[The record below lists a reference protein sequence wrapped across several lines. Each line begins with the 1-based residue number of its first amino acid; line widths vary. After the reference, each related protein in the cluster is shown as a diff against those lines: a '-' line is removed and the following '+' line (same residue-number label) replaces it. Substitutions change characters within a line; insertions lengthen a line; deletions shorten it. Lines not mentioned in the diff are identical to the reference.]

1 MKSSLDRVRSTYSA
15 GVKAEGRGKART
27 GRVAS
32 ARGSSRRTKADEA
45 APVARSRGE
54 GVREVP
60 GTPEA
65 EGDAASQAKLKDLQ
79 AELDRTKA
87 ELWELQ
93 KAQNDLKC
101 QAWLQGAS
109 GKSTVL
115 ARSGK
120 KSSNAEDPGA
130 DEGLRSKLA
139 EKDRVISE
147 LRAQVGAFRLQ
158 RESSVK
164 AQVDAGVS
172 RGMKDAEAR
181 HAASLSR
188 RVREVESK
196 SKATVNK
203 LAESLKSFVGGKVV
217 ECLEKSLQ
225 GCEEDLRWRLD
236 QASER
241 VRGLARRQE
250 GLRTLVAERAGCV
263 EAAAAESRAEMD
275 ELRQRNSQLAGALS
289 RARDDASAA
298 RSQLSTKDEQLRER
312 LTRLYESQGHSRR
325 LEARVL
331 EIEGQASSRAS
342 EFVEANKSLQRKLED
357 ARVTLVEKDRVVSQ
371 LEAELRDANQSRA
384 SKAASEEEH
393 ARLVEELEEM
403 ARTSTRLEGL
413 LRESRGENASLI
425 DRVRTLGED
434 LEAEREKSRAC
445 MMEARMEI
453 ERQNEKAME
462 VEREVQELRLSLRRA
477 SNDSGED
484 CKRLSEALEASSS
497 EIGSLKSALAEAQE
511 ASEARAREAD
521 DCRVKLSDARKAADL
536 LRSQAD
542 KAMKQCEDILL
553 ENRSMKEQLGSAKE
567 QSRNKLRQMSAELQE
582 AKGLLKV
589 MRKERHD
596 ADARDFKSK
605 SDLQDCKGRMRKLE
619 GALKASN
626 ERSKRL
632 GVDLEKLQT
641 EHSDMESKLQS
652 SKSEHEKGTK
662 SSLEQVVALQSELI
676 QTTRSVLL
684 LKEEGEKKDERIASM
699 AADLLGRKA
708 EASALSREVEVLK
721 RQKTEMRSQAALM
734 KTKLASRNDSASPAR
749 PVGGNEGT
757 DTSVAAV
764 LREAT
769 NTKRDESGKDRE
781 EFEKVLG
788 RLKRINKKY
797 KLKLAPV
804 IKDAEAKLGR
814 EGSLVQLIYTTITG
828 LDRAEVPLDYQ
839 ITLSTGFESHGAAP
853 VTPELGEQPAKLFLL
868 K

>member
-79 AELDRTKA
+79 DELDRTKA

-511 ASEARAREAD
+511 ASEARAREAE

>member
-196 SKATVNK
+196 SKATVHK

-413 LRESRGENASLI
+413 LRESRGENTSLI

-511 ASEARAREAD
+511 ASEARAREAE

>member
-79 AELDRTKA
+79 DELDRTKA

-298 RSQLSTKDEQLRER
+298 CSQLSTKDEQLRER

-511 ASEARAREAD
+511 ASEARAREAE

>member
-275 ELRQRNSQLAGALS
+275 ELRQRNSQLAGALL

-511 ASEARAREAD
+511 ASEARAREAE
-521 DCRVKLSDARKAADL
+521 DCRVKLSDARRAADL

-828 LDRAEVPLDYQ
+828 LDRANPLDYQ

>member
-79 AELDRTKA
+79 DELDRTKA

-196 SKATVNK
+196 SKATVHK

-511 ASEARAREAD
+511 ASEARAREAE

>member
-445 MMEARMEI
+445 MTEARMEI

-511 ASEARAREAD
+511 ASEARAREAE

-632 GVDLEKLQT
+632 GADLEKLQT

>member
-79 AELDRTKA
+79 DELDRTKA

-511 ASEARAREAD
+511 ASEARAREAE

-605 SDLQDCKGRMRKLE
+605 GDLQDCKGRMRKLE

-769 NTKRDESGKDRE
+769 NTKRDKSGKDRE
-781 EFEKVLG
+781 EFGKVLG

>member
-79 AELDRTKA
+79 DELDRTKA

-196 SKATVNK
+196 SKATVHK

-275 ELRQRNSQLAGALS
+275 ELRQRNSQLAGGLS

-413 LRESRGENASLI
+413 LRESRGENTSLI

-511 ASEARAREAD
+511 ASEARAREAE

-769 NTKRDESGKDRE
+769 NTKRDESAKDRE

>member
-32 ARGSSRRTKADEA
+32 ARGSSRRTKADET
-45 APVARSRGE
+45 APVSRSRGE

-79 AELDRTKA
+79 DELDRTKA

-511 ASEARAREAD
+511 ASEARAREAE

>member
-79 AELDRTKA
+79 DELDRTKA

-130 DEGLRSKLA
+130 DERLRSKLA

-298 RSQLSTKDEQLRER
+298 CSQLSTKDEQLRER

-511 ASEARAREAD
+511 ASEARAREAE

-596 ADARDFKSK
+596 ADAGDFKSK

>member
-196 SKATVNK
+196 SKATVHK

-413 LRESRGENASLI
+413 LRESRGENTSLI

-511 ASEARAREAD
+511 ASEARAREAE

-589 MRKERHD
+589 TRKERHD

-632 GVDLEKLQT
+632 GADLEKLQT

>member
-172 RGMKDAEAR
+172 RGMKDVEAR

>member
-371 LEAELRDANQSRA
+371 LEVELRDANQSRA
-384 SKAASEEEH
+384 SKAAREEEQ

-413 LRESRGENASLI
+413 LRESRGENSSLI

-511 ASEARAREAD
+511 ASEARAREAE

-632 GVDLEKLQT
+632 GADLEKLQT

-652 SKSEHEKGTK
+652 SKSEQEKGTK

-769 NTKRDESGKDRE
+769 NTKRDESGKGRE